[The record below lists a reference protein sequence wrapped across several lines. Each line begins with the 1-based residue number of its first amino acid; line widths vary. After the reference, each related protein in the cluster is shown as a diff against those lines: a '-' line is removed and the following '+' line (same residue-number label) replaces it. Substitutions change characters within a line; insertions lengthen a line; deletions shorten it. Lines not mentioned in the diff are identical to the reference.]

1 MAIDTGI
8 GIIHGAETMLLTN
21 QTPPEIDAPSLP
33 PHKLYPVT
41 MAPLH

>member
-33 PHKLYPVT
+33 PH
-41 MAPLH
+41 